1 MHFLN
6 WNWNVLWANA
16 NLRNRTFNIPI
27 NPKLQKNSFFLNCF
41 KYFFLC
47 RNTFKLFP
55 KINLG
60 PQGEPGPIG
69 PPGRDGNDGL
79 PGTAGIQGV
88 AGPQGPPGVTGPRG
102 DLNILSFKWNEI
114 LTDPAKCE
122 NVPLQHIFNDIPL
135 LFNLLFFSSRT
146 IKYK

>member
-1 MHFLN
+1 M
-6 WNWNVLWANA
+6 
-16 NLRNRTFNIPI
+16 
-27 NPKLQKNSFFLNCF
+27 
-41 KYFFLC
+41 C

-55 KINLG
+55 KLNLG

-102 DLNILSFKWNEI
+102 DLNIWVLSDF
-114 LTDPAKCE
+114 AKCE
-122 NVPLQHIFNDIPL
+122 NVPLQHIFNDISF
-135 LFNLLFFSSRT
+135 LFNLLFLTRGR
-146 IKYK
+146 